1 MVVNL
6 MKNSSPHNAV
16 NKVVTNVMT
25 LDVMLKNP
33 TDVLNPTIIVVGT
46 GVTGYNYAQ
55 IPDFG
60 RYYFLGEP
68 ITRNENTVEIE
79 LSVDPL
85 FSFAGEI
92 RANSGVV
99 DRNANI
105 INNYLADPEQKEL
118 AYKRIQTKAFPN
130 SFETNGNLVLI
141 VTGGV

>member
-55 IPDFG
+55 IPNFG

-99 DRNANI
+99 DRNANVF
-105 INNYLADPEQKEL
+105 NRYYNDNLPTY
-118 AYKRIQTKAFPN
+118 AYNQTSTKLFTG
-130 SFETNGNLVLI
+130 SFTEEKSTILVAC
-141 VTGGV
+141 GGK